1 MIYDCFTYFNDDLIT
16 ELRLNTL
23 DKYVDKFVI
32 VEANLDHAGKPKK
45 LNFDIKKFQKFKN
58 KIRYI
63 VVTDLPKETNSFYFN
78 RRHWHKN
85 MVRDEYQRN
94 QIMRGINDAKDED
107 LIIISDND
115 EIPNL
120 KNIYNIKF
128 KRYAVFNQK
137 FYKYKFNLLSPNQ
150 TPYQGSRVIIKKF
163 LKGNITPQWLRYKYT
178 KRIKFW
184 QVHRYF
190 TNPFVIEDGGWH
202 FSFIQTPEKIRSKI
216 LAYGHGEFN
225 NDKFTNLEYIK
236 NRINSN
242 KELFSDTDL
251 EKVELDETFP
261 KYLIHNKEKFK
272 DFLI

>member
-1 MIYDCFTYFNDDLIT
+1 M
-16 ELRLNTL
+16 
-23 DKYVDKFVI
+23 
-32 VEANLDHAGKPKK
+32 
-45 LNFDIKKFQKFKN
+45 
-58 KIRYI
+58 
-63 VVTDLPKETNSFYFN
+63 FY
-78 RRHWHKN
+78 
-85 MVRDEYQRN
+85 
-94 QIMRGINDAKDED
+94 
-107 LIIISDND
+107 L
-115 EIPNL
+115 
-120 KNIYNIKF
+120 
-128 KRYAVFNQK
+128 
-137 FYKYKFNLLSPNQ
+137 
-150 TPYQGSRVIIKKF
+150 
-163 LKGNITPQWLRYKYT
+163 
-178 KRIKFW
+178 
-184 QVHRYF
+184 